1 MSIDVYALTA
11 PALFASCGYLLAW
24 GRQRRRDRIDFEQR
38 LDEIAKRPPVTA
50 PVMPQPTVF
59 DQDWTDESLNRL
71 LEAVKLAEPP
81 RVIDQEPRW
90 ADPQPAWK
98 LTIDGWVLDL
108 TDGAS

>member
-1 MSIDVYALTA
+1 MDLYAVTA
-11 PALFASCGYLLAW
+11 APVFAGCGYLLAW

-38 LDEIAKRPPVTA
+38 LDEIAKRPPVVA

-81 RVIDQEPRW
+81 RYIDQEPRW
-90 ADPQPAWK
+90 K
-98 LTIDGWVLDL
+98 LEGDEWVLDL